1 MSALTGVD
9 VTCHAVLTH
18 CPNWTLNN
26 LPKEYISLAQFQLD
40 PDLMET
46 VQQTVR
52 ASDVMAEQV
61 QGQPDDT
68 DHQQQWQ
75 DMQSGNE
82 RRSTTAP
89 EVPVPPAT
97 GVQKKV
103 GLHLSQLA
111 SLSYKVSNIDCLKRV
126 VDALTALQHDMRTN
140 AAYDSAFL
148 EPVSRRHRFVS
159 ANSALHRRLAAL
171 RKRHQRRRHRRQ
183 QRSVN
188 ID

>member
-1 MSALTGVD
+1 VTDLLSVLRDRSTVGVTRCHGWAL
-9 VTCHAVLTH
+9 CY
-18 CPNWTLNN
+18 
-26 LPKEYISLAQFQLD
+26 E
-40 PDLMET
+40 
-46 VQQTVR
+46 QQYLLFDRWRRVCYLHNCSR
-52 ASDVMAEQV
+52 S
-61 QGQPDDT
+61 
-68 DHQQQWQ
+68 QQQQ